1 MMAVMGPILGGV
13 PSDAPSRGASSGGVI
28 RSGPSI
34 LRRACSAI
42 NQASDKLGVTL
53 LTCMAIFA
61 AARYFCD
68 VKEGAP

>member
-1 MMAVMGPILGGV
+1 MV
-13 PSDAPSRGASSGGVI
+13 
-28 RSGPSI
+28 

-61 AARYFCD
+61 AARYF
-68 VKEGAP
+68 AM